1 MRIIQK
7 ANGDGKIIFTKEEQ
21 EIIFKK
27 GHLKFE
33 ALTLKHFANTLVHIA
48 SKINERFDP
57 KIQKILTDEGQHLEG
72 K

>member
-7 ANGDGKIIFTKEEQ
+7 KNGDGAIIFTKQER

-27 GHLKFE
+27 GLLKFE
-33 ALTLKHFANTLVHIA
+33 AITLKHFANTLVHIA
-48 SKINERFDP
+48 SKINERFD
-57 KIQKILTDEGQHLEG
+57 KKLQNILTDEGQHLDS